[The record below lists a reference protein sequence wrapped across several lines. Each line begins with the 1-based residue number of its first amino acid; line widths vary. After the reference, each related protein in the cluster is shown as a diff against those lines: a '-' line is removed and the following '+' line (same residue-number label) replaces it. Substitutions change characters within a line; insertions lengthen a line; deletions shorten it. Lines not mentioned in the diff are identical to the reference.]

1 MMILDFRLSFK
12 LLQGKKQI
20 AISHDH
26 HLEFAHKKN
35 WSQVKR
41 QEIKFHDHF
50 PFALTFLIIWMIV
63 NHGHFLC

>member
-26 HLEFAHKKN
+26 HLEFAHKKLES
-35 WSQVKR
+35 SQEAGN
-41 QEIKFHDHF
+41 QIS
-50 PFALTFLIIWMIV
+50 
-63 NHGHFLC
+63 